1 MKRIWLIVNP
11 ASGSTSEAVVADFD
25 RAAAALG
32 LEQVGRTTLP
42 ADELPDGTMLT
53 ASGCDTLIV
62 FGGDGTINAA
72 TTKVD
77 DWPGECL
84 VLPGGTMNMLPKQL
98 HGDAEWNAILAAAGQ
113 AETVTLPVAAAGDN
127 RAMCGVI
134 AGPASAWV
142 HARERVREGAWGR
155 VIGAAIYAARK
166 MVARTIRVHGVP
178 GHDGRRRA
186 VILTPSEHG
195 LEIAS
200 ISTSSWFEA
209 ARIGW
214 KWVMGA
220 WRSDPGVDISVAS
233 EVMLSGRRTVSA
245 LFDGEPVKLPSPVII
260 RAGHTRLRFI
270 RTVPA

>member
-11 ASGSTSEAVVADFD
+11 ASGSTSEAVVGEFD
-25 RAAAALG
+25 RAVEAIG
-32 LEQVGRTTLP
+32 LEQAGRTTLP
-42 ADELPDGTMLT
+42 ADDLPDGAMLA

-77 DWPGECL
+77 DWPGQCL
-84 VLPGGTMNMLPKQL
+84 VLPGGTMNMLPKRL
-98 HGDAEWNAILAAAGQ
+98 HGDAAWTDILAAAPQ
-113 AETVTLPVAAAGDN
+113 AATVTLPIATTGDS

-142 HARERVREGAWGR
+142 HARERVREGAWSR
-155 VIGAAIYAARK
+155 VVAAGIYAARK

-178 GHDGRRRA
+178 GHDGQRRA
-186 VILTPSEHG
+186 VILTPGDRG

-214 KWVMGA
+214 KWIMGA
-220 WRSDPGVDISVAS
+220 WRSDPGVDISTAP
-233 EVMLSGRRTVSA
+233 EVTLSGRRTVSA
-245 LFDGEPVKLPSPVII
+245 LFDGEPVKLPSPVVI
-260 RAGHTRLRFI
+260 RSARTQLHFI
-270 RTVPA
+270 RTLPE